1 MDLKS
6 TYNLIAEDWDRDHL
20 QDDWWIAGTN
30 TFMSFLRP
38 GVHILDAGCAGGIKA
53 EALIGIKEVFDAVFL
68 QAVLLHFPKKD
79 APTIIRSLAAKI
91 KPGGYFYIAV
101 KEIRPGGKEEEVVH
115 EEDYGYDYARFFSY
129 YSVDEIE
136 KYLADANFEVVYASV
151 LPAGKTNWIQVIGR
165 KL

>member
-53 EALIGIKEVFDAVFL
+53 EALRL
-68 QAVLLHFPKKD
+68 
-79 APTIIRSLAAKI
+79 SL
-91 KPGGYFYIAV
+91 
-101 KEIRPGGKEEEVVH
+101 EELKNH
-115 EEDYGYDYARFFSY
+115 ENLD
-129 YSVDEIE
+129 
-136 KYLADANFEVVYASV
+136 VYAKSIIDKGLLDV
-151 LPAGKTNWIQVIGR
+151 L
-165 KL
+165 

>member
-79 APTIIRSLAAKI
+79 APTIIR
-91 KPGGYFYIAV
+91 
-101 KEIRPGGKEEEVVH
+101 
-115 EEDYGYDYARFFSY
+115 
-129 YSVDEIE
+129 
-136 KYLADANFEVVYASV
+136 
-151 LPAGKTNWIQVIGR
+151 
-165 KL
+165 